1 MKKEDFKKRVEL
13 FFPAL
18 LLALSGVL
26 IFYPGL
32 SLAFTGGVDT
42 TLKVVKEVPPNQAK
56 VCRDVTCSNPPPA
69 IIDFNK
75 KSDSPLV
82 IDSVLGLSGK
92 VWGGDLGWIIF
103 NPPFG
108 GVRFADLSTG
118 RLTGTA
124 WSQTSGIINF
134 DVTGQQVVIDPKTGE
149 WRGWAWASGPYGGW
163 IKFDCEDREAC
174 VRSTWRGN
182 SGNTP
187 GQNGAAPGT
196 VPSLPVMPNPAPSP
210 SPAPSAAPAPMNTV
224 PPVPSETEQKKALPV
239 IISGILDDLANGA
252 GKLGSGAGKYFN
264 GAVSGMSYGA
274 QSFAEG
280 FSAGW
285 KYLMQDLGGFVKDTL
300 KTFEGPTSAVV
311 NARFSLSV
319 KPVSDGLSGAA
330 SAINGAGSAISGM
343 FNGIGSVIS
352 SGASDTVSSI
362 NGAGS
367 AISGMFNGIGS
378 VMSSSALGAA
388 RGMNEAGDAIFE
400 IFRDARDGVSQT
412 ANVYWSGISES
423 GEKIAAVAVDF
434 AQDFSN
440 GARQIGSL
448 ISK

>member
-343 FNGIGSVIS
+343 FNGIGSV
-352 SGASDTVSSI
+352 
-362 NGAGS
+362 
-367 AISGMFNGIGS
+367 
-378 VMSSSALGAA
+378 MSSSALGAA